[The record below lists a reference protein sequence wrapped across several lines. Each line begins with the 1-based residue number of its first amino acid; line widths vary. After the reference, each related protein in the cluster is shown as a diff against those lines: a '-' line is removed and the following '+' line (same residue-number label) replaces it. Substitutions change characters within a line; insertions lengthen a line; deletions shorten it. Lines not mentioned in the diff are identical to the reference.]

1 MHAGTHAID
10 SGKGVTALGLCCSIE
25 HVRDVCLRGAPMC
38 GLCVDWVVCGDV
50 CRESD
55 RLAVDTKVRKH

>member
-10 SGKGVTALGLCCSIE
+10 SAKGVTALGLCCSIE
-25 HVRDVCLRGAPMC
+25 HVRDVCLRGAHVSMWR
-38 GLCVDWVVCGDV
+38 L

-55 RLAVDTKVRKH
+55 RLAVDTK